1 MTSTLKY
8 LFFCLTGTVI
18 LWQCASIQSPS
29 GGEKDINP
37 PVVLSSSPEQGATNV
52 NPSLIEIKFD
62 EFFVLKNL
70 SNELLISPPLNEKP
84 IISQKGK
91 SLFIELQEP
100 LNQNSTYTLN
110 FGKGITDFHEGNVL
124 KDYSL
129 IFSTGNELDSLIIQ
143 GKVLACP
150 EKILPEGLVV
160 GIYQKDS
167 LVKDSTIY
175 LNKPDYFG
183 LVNEEGQFH
192 IEHIR
197 SDHYELIAFEDV
209 NANYQYDGVSEQIA
223 FHDNIIAPSD
233 STAYDIWL
241 FSEEDDLKLLDS
253 KNNNGL
259 LHWAFNREPDS
270 FKIHS
275 KPSIEYYSKIEK
287 DSLFVWPLNAI
298 DDSVF
303 IWAEVEQRLDTIL
316 VKTDTL
322 RQQKINIIPL
332 SDSYLKDS
340 DELRLN
346 VSAPITEIDTSKIIL
361 IADSVQIDFAIY
373 KSDFALAFEFEHKG
387 NQQYDLTLHQGAV
400 KGLNKSVND
409 STKLSFYT
417 KEESALAGLKV
428 NVEINNEY
436 YFIELLKNG
445 KVSEKVYSGTPLQF
459 EKLLPSEYELR
470 LIADTNNDGVWTPGN
485 YAENLLPEKVYYYPK
500 VLNLRA
506 NWELEIELKIE
517 D

>member
-1 MTSTLKY
+1 KY
-8 LFFCLTGTVI
+8 LFFCLTSTVI

-29 GGEKDINP
+29 GGEKDVNP

-91 SLFIELQEP
+91 SLFIELQES

-110 FGKGITDFHEGNVL
+110 FGKGIADFHEGNVL

-129 IFSTGNELDSLIIQ
+129 IFSTGSELDSLTIQ
-143 GKVLACP
+143 GKVLPCP
-150 EKILPEGLVV
+150 DKILPEGLVV

-175 LNKPDYFG
+175 LNKPDYFSLVDEQG
-183 LVNEEGQFH
+183 LFH

-197 SDHYELIAFEDV
+197 SGHYELISFEDV

-223 FHDNIIAPSD
+223 FHNNIIDLSD
-233 STAYDIWL
+233 STAYEIWL
-241 FSEEDDLKLLDS
+241 FAEEDELKLLDS
-253 KNNNGL
+253 KNNKGR

-270 FKIHS
+270 FEIHS
-275 KPSIEYYSKIEK
+275 EPSIEYYSKIEK
-287 DSLFVWPLNAI
+287 DSLFVWPLNTV

-303 IWAEVEQRLDTIL
+303 IWTEVEQRRDTIL
-316 VKTDTL
+316 VKADTL
-322 RQQKINIIPL
+322 RQQKINIITL
-332 SDSYLKDS
+332 SDTYLKDS
-340 DELRLN
+340 DEFRLN
-346 VSAPITEIDTSKIIL
+346 VSAPITEIDTSKIEL
-361 IADSVQIDFAIY
+361 IADSVQVDFVVH

-400 KGLNKSVND
+400 KGLNKSIND

-417 KEESALAGLKV
+417 KEESALASLKI
-428 NVEINNEY
+428 NVASDHKH
-436 YFIELLKNG
+436 YFIELLKKG
-445 KVSEKVYSGTPLQF
+445 EVSEKIYSGTALYF

-470 LIADTNNDGVWTPGN
+470 LIADSNNDGVWTPGN
-485 YAENLLPEKVYYYPK
+485 YAENLLPEKVYYYPE

-517 D
+517 N

>member
-1 MTSTLKY
+1 LTSA
-8 LFFCLTGTVI
+8 VI

-29 GGEKDINP
+29 GGEKDLNP
-37 PVVLSSSPEQGATNV
+37 PVVLNSSPEQAATNV
-52 NPSLIEIKFD
+52 NPSIIEIHFD

-91 SLFIELQEP
+91 SLLIKLQEQ
-100 LNQNSTYTLN
+100 LDQNSTYTLN
-110 FGKGITDFHEGNVL
+110 FGKGIADFHEGNVL

-129 IFSTGNELDSLIIQ
+129 VFSTGSELDSLSIQ
-143 GKVLACP
+143 GKVLPCP
-150 EKILPEGLVV
+150 DKILPEGLVV

-167 LVKDSTIY
+167 LVKDSAIY

-223 FHDNIIAPSD
+223 FHNNIIDLSD
-233 STAYDIWL
+233 STANEIWL
-241 FSEEDDLKLLDS
+241 FAEEDELKLLDS
-253 KNNNGL
+253 KNNNGR

-270 FKIHS
+270 FKINS
-275 KPSIEYYSKIEK
+275 EPTIEYYSKIEK
-287 DSLFVWPLNAI
+287 DSIFVWPLNTVG
-298 DDSVF
+298 DSVF
-303 IWAEVEQRLDTIL
+303 VWAEVEQRLDSIL
-316 VKTDTL
+316 VKADTL
-322 RQQKINIIPL
+322 TQQKINIIPL
-332 SDSYLKDS
+332 SDTYLKDS

-346 VSAPITEIDTSKIIL
+346 VSAPITEIDTSKIKL
-361 IADSVQIDFAIY
+361 ITDSAQVDFVIH

-400 KGLNKSVND
+400 KGLNKSIND
-409 STKLSFYT
+409 STNLSFYT
-417 KEESALAGLKV
+417 KEESALASLKIK
-428 NVEINNEY
+428 VELDYED

-445 KVSEKVYSGTPLQF
+445 KVLETIYSGTPLHF
-459 EKLLPSEYELR
+459 KKLLPSEYELR
-470 LIADTNNDGVWTPGN
+470 LIVDTNNDGIWTPGN
-485 YAENLLPEKVYYYPK
+485 YFENSLPEKVYYYPEA
-500 VLNLRA
+500 LNLRA
-506 NWELEIELKIE
+506 NWELEIDWKL
-517 D
+517 